1 MFGSNELGEK
11 LCTLGLMSNSK
22 EFGKYM
28 PKHMSSSKGFDK
40 YLPKKVSSPKGLV
53 EHVQVLTNESTSS

>member
-22 EFGKYM
+22 EFGKHM

-40 YLPKKVSSPKGLV
+40 YFTKNLSSPKVLV

>member
-22 EFGKYM
+22 EFGKHM
-28 PKHMSSSKGFDK
+28 PKDMSSSKGFDK
-40 YLPKKVSSPKGLV
+40 YSPKKVSSPKGLV
-53 EHVQVLTNESTSS
+53 EHVQVLTNERTSS